1 MRISLLMGKLEKN
14 VNTACSATICLSS
27 LNVLSYLENRFPR
40 LNSFTLVQELIL
52 ICIKAFQ
59 GFNCTKIFEKGVT
72 KTFRQSSHL
81 IEALN
86 LTTVLSF
93 FLEHCDS
100 WPDNWWCQQKSGEE
114 PWRAWENVSS
124 DSLCVLS
131 TLASPVTLHSGP
143 TSLCNQTN
151 SFYCTLGL
159 TLGLTVIT
167 DISLHWS
174 EKWCCQAPDTQDTA
188 NS

>member
-27 LNVLSYLENRFPR
+27 LNVFSYLENRFPR

-72 KTFRQSSHL
+72 KALPDRQSSHL
-81 IEALN
+81 IEALCVY

-93 FLEHCDS
+93 LLC
-100 WPDNWWCQQKSGEE
+100 E
-114 PWRAWENVSS
+114 PSRLL
-124 DSLCVLS
+124 DR
-131 TLASPVTLHSGP
+131 
-143 TSLCNQTN
+143 
-151 SFYCTLGL
+151 
-159 TLGLTVIT
+159 
-167 DISLHWS
+167 
-174 EKWCCQAPDTQDTA
+174 
-188 NS
+188 